1 MGESSDTLL
10 KLQFDRRVRLDFRGA
25 TITSDA
31 GLLACREL
39 DAALGLTETA
49 NDYIHESRTG
59 RNVQHR
65 LLPLLRQSVYSRLA
79 GYEDTNDAERL
90 AQDPA
95 MRVIVGWQGTDKQAA
110 STNTMSRFETEVLTE
125 EENLDGL
132 ARLNVEWVDRAMAQT
147 SHQRVILDMDSSE
160 SPVHGQ
166 QEGVAYNGHFESV
179 CYHPLFLF
187 NHFGDC
193 EGAMLRPGNVHS
205 AERWREV
212 LEPVVKRYQEKGVR
226 LLFRADAA
234 FAKPEV
240 YEYLESRDTGYAM
253 RLPANEVLQRN
264 IRHLL
269 KRPVGRPPKKPVV
282 RYHDF
287 VYQAQSWDIPRRVVA
302 KVEWHQGEL
311 FPRVGFVV
319 TNLNLPPE
327 GVTHYYNGRGTAE
340 QWIKEG
346 KYALNWTRLSCHGF
360 VANQVRLW
368 LFVLAYNLGNFMR
381 RLTLPESVKHW
392 SLRSVQT
399 KLIKMGGRL
408 VRHARRLVFQLA
420 EVAVSR
426 EVFRQVLE
434 RIAGLHPAPG

>member
-1 MGESSDTLL
+1 MGESSDTPL

-31 GLLACREL
+31 GLLACPEL
-39 DAALGLTETA
+39 GPGHLLNIQARKPIQVLLFISEIAK
-49 NDYIHESRTG
+49 
-59 RNVQHR
+59 VQCF
-65 LLPLLRQSVYSRLA
+65 A
-79 GYEDTNDAERL
+79 
-90 AQDPA
+90 
-95 MRVIVGWQGTDKQAA
+95 
-110 STNTMSRFETEVLTE
+110 
-125 EENLDGL
+125 
-132 ARLNVEWVDRAMAQT
+132 
-147 SHQRVILDMDSSE
+147 
-160 SPVHGQ
+160 
-166 QEGVAYNGHFESV
+166 
-179 CYHPLFLF
+179 
-187 NHFGDC
+187 
-193 EGAMLRPGNVHS
+193 PGNVHS
-205 AERWREV
+205 AEWWREV

-234 FAKPEV
+234 FAKPDV

-253 RLPANEVLQRN
+253 RLPANEVLQGN

-287 VYQAQSWDIPRRVVA
+287 VYQAQSWDIPRRVGA

-327 GVTHYYNGRGTAE
+327 GVTHFYNGRGTAE

-346 KYALNWTRLSCHGF
+346 KYALNWTRLSCHRF

-420 EVAVSR
+420 EVAVAR

>member
-1 MGESSDTLL
+1 MGESSATPL

-59 RNVQHR
+59 RNVQHP
-65 LLPLLRQSVYSRLA
+65 LLPLLRQSVYRRLA

-95 MRVIVGWQGTDKQAA
+95 MRVIVGWHGTDKQAA

-132 ARLNVEWVDRAMAQT
+132 ARLNVEWVARAMAQT

-212 LEPVVKRYQEKGVR
+212 LEAVVKRYQEKGVR

-253 RLPANEVLQRN
+253 RLPANEVLQGN

-269 KRPVGRPPKKPVV
+269 KRPVGMPPKKPVV

-319 TNLNLPPE
+319 TNLNLPSA
-327 GVTHYYNGRGTAE
+327 GVTHFYNGRGTAE

-346 KYALNWTRLSCHGF
+346 KYALNWTRLSCHMF

>member
-1 MGESSDTLL
+1 
-10 KLQFDRRVRLDFRGA
+10 
-25 TITSDA
+25 
-31 GLLACREL
+31 
-39 DAALGLTETA
+39 
-49 NDYIHESRTG
+49 
-59 RNVQHR
+59 
-65 LLPLLRQSVYSRLA
+65 
-79 GYEDTNDAERL
+79 
-90 AQDPA
+90 
-95 MRVIVGWQGTDKQAA
+95 
-110 STNTMSRFETEVLTE
+110 MSRFETEVLTV

-226 LLFRADAA
+226 LLFRAGAA

-302 KVEWHQGEL
+302 KEEWHQGEL

-346 KYALNWTRLSCHGF
+346 KYALNWTRLSCHRF

>member
-1 MGESSDTLL
+1 MGESSDTPL

-95 MRVIVGWQGTDKQAA
+95 MRVIVGWQGADKQAA

-125 EENLDGL
+125 EENLGGL

-253 RLPANEVLQRN
+253 RLPANEVLQGN

-287 VYQAQSWDIPRRVVA
+287 VYQAQSWDIPRRIVA

-346 KYALNWTRLSCHGF
+346 KYALNWTRLSCHRF

-426 EVFRQVLE
+426 EIFRQVLE

>member
-1 MGESSDTLL
+1 MDSG
-10 KLQFDRRVRLDFRGA
+10 
-25 TITSDA
+25 
-31 GLLACREL
+31 
-39 DAALGLTETA
+39 
-49 NDYIHESRTG
+49 
-59 RNVQHR
+59 
-65 LLPLLRQSVYSRLA
+65 
-79 GYEDTNDAERL
+79 
-90 AQDPA
+90 
-95 MRVIVGWQGTDKQAA
+95 
-110 STNTMSRFETEVLTE
+110 LTE

-226 LLFRADAA
+226 LLLRADAA

-253 RLPANEVLQRN
+253 RLPANEVLQGN

-311 FPRVGFVV
+311 
-319 TNLNLPPE
+319 
-327 GVTHYYNGRGTAE
+327 YSRGSGSSSPTST
-340 QWIKEG
+340 
-346 KYALNWTRLSCHGF
+346 Y
-360 VANQVRLW
+360 
-368 LFVLAYNLGNFMR
+368 R
-381 RLTLPESVKHW
+381 R
-392 SLRSVQT
+392 Q
-399 KLIKMGGRL
+399 
-408 VRHARRLVFQLA
+408 A
-420 EVAVSR
+420 
-426 EVFRQVLE
+426 
-434 RIAGLHPAPG
+434 

>member
-1 MGESSDTLL
+1 MGESSDTPL
-10 KLQFDRRVRLDFRGA
+10 KLQFDRRVHLDFRGA
-25 TITSDA
+25 TITSNA
-31 GLLACREL
+31 GLLACPEL

-59 RNVQHR
+59 RNVQHP

-95 MRVIVGWQGTDKQAA
+95 MRVSVGWQGTDKQAA
-110 STNTMSRFETEVLTE
+110 STNTMSRFETEVLTQ

-132 ARLNVEWVDRAMAQT
+132 ARLNVEWVARAMAQT

-234 FAKPEV
+234 FAKPDV
-240 YEYLESRDTGYAM
+240 YEYLEARDTGYAM
-253 RLPANEVLQRN
+253 RLPANEVLQGN

-287 VYQAQSWDIPRRVVA
+287 VYQAQSWDIPRRVGA

-327 GVTHYYNGRGTAE
+327 GVTHFYNGRGTAE

-346 KYALNWTRLSCHGF
+346 A
-360 VANQVRLW
+360 
-368 LFVLAYNLGNFMR
+368 
-381 RLTLPESVKHW
+381 P
-392 SLRSVQT
+392 RS
-399 KLIKMGGRL
+399 
-408 VRHARRLVFQLA
+408 A
-420 EVAVSR
+420 
-426 EVFRQVLE
+426 
-434 RIAGLHPAPG
+434 

>member
-1 MGESSDTLL
+1 MGL
-10 KLQFDRRVRLDFRGA
+10 
-25 TITSDA
+25 
-31 GLLACREL
+31 
-39 DAALGLTETA
+39 
-49 NDYIHESRTG
+49 
-59 RNVQHR
+59 
-65 LLPLLRQSVYSRLA
+65 
-79 GYEDTNDAERL
+79 
-90 AQDPA
+90 
-95 MRVIVGWQGTDKQAA
+95 
-110 STNTMSRFETEVLTE
+110 
-125 EENLDGL
+125 
-132 ARLNVEWVDRAMAQT
+132 RLNVEWVDRAMAQT

-253 RLPANEVLQRN
+253 RLPANEVLQGN

-287 VYQAQSWDIPRRVVA
+287 VYQAPELGHSPACGR
-302 KVEWHQGEL
+302 QG
-311 FPRVGFVV
+311 
-319 TNLNLPPE
+319 
-327 GVTHYYNGRGTAE
+327 GV
-340 QWIKEG
+340 
-346 KYALNWTRLSCHGF
+346 
-360 VANQVRLW
+360 
-368 LFVLAYNLGNFMR
+368 
-381 RLTLPESVKHW
+381 
-392 SLRSVQT
+392 
-399 KLIKMGGRL
+399 
-408 VRHARRLVFQLA
+408 
-420 EVAVSR
+420 
-426 EVFRQVLE
+426 
-434 RIAGLHPAPG
+434 APG

>member
-302 KVEWHQGEL
+302 EVEWHQGEL

-346 KYALNWTRLSCHGF
+346 KYALNWTRLSCHRF

>member
-346 KYALNWTRLSCHGF
+346 KYALNWTRLSCHRF

>member
-1 MGESSDTLL
+1 MGESSDTPL

-49 NDYIHESRTG
+49 NDYIHESRSG

-253 RLPANEVLQRN
+253 RLPANEVLQGN

-302 KVEWHQGEL
+302 KVEWRQGEL

-327 GVTHYYNGRGTAE
+327 GVTHFYNGRGTAE

-346 KYALNWTRLSCHGF
+346 KYALNWTRLSCHRF

-368 LFVLAYNLGNFMR
+368 LFVLAYNLGN
-381 RLTLPESVKHW
+381 
-392 SLRSVQT
+392 
-399 KLIKMGGRL
+399 
-408 VRHARRLVFQLA
+408 
-420 EVAVSR
+420 
-426 EVFRQVLE
+426 
-434 RIAGLHPAPG
+434 